1 LRTALFFALLFGLV
15 LAAHLCHSGV
25 LWEPETFPL
34 AAATQMLH
42 GRTLY
47 QQIWYDK
54 PPLSPLLSLLF
65 ATQPGWLLR
74 IAGALYTLLCASL
87 AFGFAR
93 QLWGR
98 AEALWAAALMACFL
112 TFDFPASVLPLG
124 PDLLTV
130 APHLAAV
137 WLASRGQAFWAG
149 AVAGIALLA
158 NMKGLFVLLAC
169 LAFTG
174 PVFLFTLAGFAVP
187 CAVAAVTLTA
197 TGAAPAFFDQVWLW
211 SARYAASPFLSN
223 PFTNGALR
231 TANWLGFHAA
241 LCVASLWRMPW
252 RFLLWIAISFLAVA
266 LGLRFFPRYYLQLLP
281 PLCLTA
287 AYGAARLPWRRWA
300 VLALLLI
307 PLIRFAPRYLTVAE
321 AKPWADT
328 ALDFDS
334 RQAAAVLKPLTHPG
348 DTLFIWGYRPELWVY
363 TRLPD
368 ATRFLD
374 SQPLTGVPADR
385 HLTQSEPIDRAAPAA
400 ARQEL
405 LRSTPTFIADG
416 LSPYNPQ
423 LSISTYPELRPWF
436 AHYREVA
443 RTAGTILYRRI
454 PEPVDTVVR

>member
-1 LRTALFFALLFGLV
+1 MLRTGPFFALLFGLV

-34 AAATQMLH
+34 AAASQILH
-42 GRTLY
+42 GHKLY

-54 PPLSPLLSLLF
+54 PPLSPVFALLIGAQS
-65 ATQPGWLLR
+65 GWPLR
-74 IAGALYTLLCASL
+74 TAGALYTLLCAAL

-98 AEALWAAALMACFL
+98 REAFWAASLIAFFL

-137 WLASRGQAFWAG
+137 WLAWRGKAFWSGIVA
-149 AVAGIALLA
+149 AVAMLA
-158 NMKGLFVLLAC
+158 NMKGIFVLLAC
-169 LAFTG
+169 FAFAG
-174 PVFLFTLAGFAVP
+174 PSFAFTLAGFALP
-187 CAVAAVTLTA
+187 CAAAALTLAVT
-197 TGAAPAFFDQVWLW
+197 GAGPGFLDQVWIW
-211 SARYAASPFLSN
+211 SSRYAASPFVTN
-223 PFTNGALR
+223 PFTNGLLR
-231 TANWLGFHAA
+231 TANWLGFHSA
-241 LCVASLWRMPW
+241 LVAGSLWRIPW
-252 RFLLWIAISFLAVA
+252 RFVLWIAISLLAVA

-287 AYGAARLPWRRWA
+287 AYGAARLPLRRWA

-307 PLIRFAPRYLTVAE
+307 PLIRFAPRYVTVAE

-328 ALDFDS
+328 ALDLDS
-334 RQAAAVLKPLTHPG
+334 RHAAALLQPLIHPG

-385 HLTQSEPIDRAAPAA
+385 HLTQSEPIDRTAPAA

-405 LRSTPTFIADG
+405 ARSTPTFIADG
-416 LSPYNPQ
+416 LSLYNPK
-423 LSISTYPELRPWF
+423 LSIANYPELRPWF
-436 AHYREVA
+436 AQYREVA
-443 RTAGTILYRRI
+443 RTAGTVLYRRA
-454 PEPVDTVVR
+454 DTITK